1 MSRVRKYLHDL
12 RTLPAD
18 AALAYRHDGMRGAWK
33 ALAARSLH
41 RLIRTGRLIVFA
53 HTLDGER
60 GLRLPSGVTITTAT
74 DRDLTAL
81 ATLVGQREL
90 GRFEALLANGRCC
103 LIAWRGNR
111 PVGYAWVADGIGPDV
126 TFWPFP
132 VEFPRSAAYLWNLY
146 VLPSERSSGIGSA
159 LAEARL
165 RLARE
170 QGFHEGW
177 RMVAP
182 SNTASLRTVQKS
194 ARGTRVV
201 GEIRFVQV
209 LNRTYSE
216 FTPHRPDPVEVS

>member
-1 MSRVRKYLHDL
+1 VSGIRKYLHDL

-18 AALAYRHDGMRGAWK
+18 AALAYRHEGVRGAWK

-41 RLIRTGRLIVFA
+41 RLIRVGRLIVFA
-53 HTLDGER
+53 QTLDAER
-60 GLRLPSGVTITTAT
+60 DLRLPSGVTITTAM
-74 DRDLTAL
+74 DRDCTVL

-90 GRFEALLANGRCC
+90 SRFEALLANGRHC

-111 PVGYAWVADGIGPDV
+111 PVGYAWVADEIGPDV
-126 TFWPFP
+126 TLWPFP
-132 VEFPRSAAYLWNLY
+132 IEFPRSAAYLWNLY

-194 ARGTRVV
+194 ARGARVV
-201 GEIRFVQV
+201 GEIRFVEL
-209 LNRTYSE
+209 LNRTYAQ
-216 FTPHRPDPVEVS
+216 FRPHNPDAAEAG